1 LCPHPNH
8 RERTASREKI
18 CHAKYIR
25 ADYLEGNVWEKVR
38 EVLENPA
45 IVFAGVKEQLD
56 ASQGCQAESLDKEI
70 LRLKRKM
77 KRLRFYRGPLR

>member
-1 LCPHPNH
+1 
-8 RERTASREKI
+8 
-18 CHAKYIR
+18 
-25 ADYLEGNVWEKVR
+25 VR